1 MKRERDPQGY
11 SYAYEE
17 AEIRN
22 SGYEKDNYSAL
33 AAGLANWPV
42 FLNPVEKPH
51 AAEET
56 PVNTPEAELLA
67 EGFTLSLQ
75 QQERWE

>member
-1 MKRERDPQGY
+1 MKRERDSQSL
-11 SYAYEE
+11 SYAYEQ

-22 SGYEKDNYSAL
+22 LEYEKDNYSVL
-33 AAGLANWPV
+33 VAGLANWPV
-42 FLNPVEKPH
+42 FLNAVEKP
-51 AAEET
+51 ATAEET
-56 PVNTPEAELLA
+56 PVNTPKAELLA